1 LEDRTAMSRK
11 GILVAAIAL
20 LSIAGSPAWAD
31 EVTAQMDAA
40 RKSYQAG
47 ELRTAIQALQFA
59 AAKIQEKINAS
70 LSQLLPKPLPGWSA
84 DEPETQ
90 SGGIAAMIAGTTL
103 SRRYHRN
110 DGAEVDVSITADS
123 PLLPMMTMLLSSPML
138 LQSDPNTKLYTYD
151 GQRGLMEHDK
161 DSDRWEIKLMVG
173 NKILVQVTASAVKN
187 GDPAE
192 VYLKAIDL
200 KALQKAF
207 SG

>member
-1 LEDRTAMSRK
+1 LD
-11 GILVAAIAL
+11 G
-20 LSIAGSPAWAD
+20 
-31 EVTAQMDAA
+31 A
-40 RKSYQAG
+40 RKAYQSG

-59 AAKIQEKINAS
+59 VAKIQEKINAS
-70 LSQLLPKPLPGWSA
+70 LSQLLPKPLPGWTA

-123 PLLPMMTMLLSSPML
+123 PLLPMMTMMLSSPML

-151 GQRGLMEHDK
+151 GQRGLIEHDK

-173 NKILVQVTASAVKN
+173 NKILVQVAASAVKSA
-187 GDPAE
+187 DPAKA
-192 VYLKAIDL
+192 YLKAIDL
-200 KALQKAF
+200 EALQKAF